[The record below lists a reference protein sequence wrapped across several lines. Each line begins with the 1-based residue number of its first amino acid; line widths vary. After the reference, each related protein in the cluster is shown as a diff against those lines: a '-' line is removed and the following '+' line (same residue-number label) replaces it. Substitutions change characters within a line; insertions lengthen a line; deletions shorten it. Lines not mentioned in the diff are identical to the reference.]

1 MSEVFSSTEEPRAFG
16 FLGGR
21 LLVFSKAP
29 DNTRFVEADAR
40 VKEPWFWS
48 QAAQVWWGLWAR
60 RQSAGLCSGSPRPC
74 PMRMLGSSLRKGS
87 VTGSWPEVGWWGPVP
102 LLGGGIP
109 CGAPR
114 WADPH
119 PAGPCGVV
127 SGVGWPPWQ
136 SRPGAQLPSSCW
148 CFLFV
153 SLMLPRSII
162 YPGNLGFFTCG
173 FGKGFTQILALV
185 VS

>member
-1 MSEVFSSTEEPRAFG
+1 MAH
-16 FLGGR
+16 
-21 LLVFSKAP
+21 
-29 DNTRFVEADAR
+29 
-40 VKEPWFWS
+40 
-48 QAAQVWWGLWAR
+48 VWWGSGPVISLLVCAV
-60 RQSAGLCSGSPRPC
+60 GLPGPVPWVCWKAHSGGG
-74 PMRMLGSSLRKGS
+74 L
-87 VTGSWPEVGWWGPVP
+87 TGSWLEVGSWCPVA

-114 WADPH
+114 WADPL
-119 PAGPCGVV
+119 PAGPCGMV

-173 FGKGFTQILALV
+173 FGKGFTQIFALV